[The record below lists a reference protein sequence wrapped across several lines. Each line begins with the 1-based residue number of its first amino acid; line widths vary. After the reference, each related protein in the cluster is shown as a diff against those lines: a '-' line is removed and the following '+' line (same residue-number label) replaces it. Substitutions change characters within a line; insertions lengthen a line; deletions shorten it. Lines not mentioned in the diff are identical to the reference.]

1 MTAPLL
7 PALGN
12 RRHLAAFVAGCLLV
26 TAGVLLHLPMYWM
39 GRNDGFR
46 LVDMPMDAGML
57 WGMAAIL
64 AGSALAAWGLLPAER
79 LAGRS
84 VDVSVPEE
92 APLNRAH
99 GGLMVV
105 LTAALVIDVMKPAS
119 LGFVLPGMRAEYEL
133 DALTVAWL
141 PFSALCGTV
150 LGSILWGLLADVFG
164 RRASI
169 LLSSVFFVGT
179 SICGAMPSLA
189 WNIVMC
195 FLMGAAA
202 GGMLPV
208 TYALL
213 AETMPTKQR
222 GWVLVLVGGLGAA
235 GGYLVASLAA
245 AWIEP
250 VFSWRALWFL
260 NLPTGLLLIALS
272 VFIPESPRFLLRIG
286 RREEARATLARFG
299 SVLREADGHAAPVP
313 TPALPR
319 KNLPMTG
326 ALSVGGLASGLIQFG
341 VLLWLPAHLVSQGHS
356 LAWSSKLLAASAFLT
371 LPTVL
376 VAAWL
381 YGRWTSKGALLGAM
395 ALAAAGLAGV
405 LLVER
410 TAGGASAWLAC
421 ITLLVIGSNAILAML
436 LPYAA
441 ESYPAATRG
450 RAVGWIAACS
460 KLGGPLAQGLTLLGL
475 VPALGAAAV
484 VTGGATVAALGLIG
498 RFCVETRQR
507 ELH

>member
-1 MTAPLL
+1 MTSSAL
-7 PALGN
+7 PALHD
-12 RRHLAAFVAGCLLV
+12 RRHLAAFAIGCLLV

-39 GRNDGFR
+39 GRDDGFR
-46 LVDMPMDAGML
+46 LVDMPMDAEML

-64 AGSALAAWGLLPAER
+64 VGSALAAWGLLPAAR
-79 LAGRS
+79 LGGKS
-84 VDVSVPEE
+84 VDVAVPED
-92 APLNRAH
+92 APLGRAH
-99 GGLMVV
+99 WGLMVV

-150 LGSILWGLLADVFG
+150 LGSIVWGLLADVFG

-189 WNIVMC
+189 WNIFMC

-213 AETMPTKQR
+213 AETMPTKHR

-235 GGYLVASLAA
+235 GGYLVASLSA

-272 VFIPESPRFLLRIG
+272 AFLPESPRFLLRVG
-286 RREEARATLARFG
+286 QLQEARATLARFG
-299 SVLREADGHAAPVP
+299 SVLREAVDRPVP
-313 TPALPR
+313 AAVPAPR
-319 KNLPMTG
+319 AVLPMTG

-376 VAAWL
+376 AAAWL

-395 ALAAAGLAGV
+395 ALAAVGLGGV
-405 LLVER
+405 LLVQGSG
-410 TAGGASAWLAC
+410 GGAPAWLAST
-421 ITLLVIGSNAILAML
+421 TLLVIGSNAILAML

-484 VTGGATVAALGLIG
+484 VTGGTTVAALGLIG
-498 RFCVETRQR
+498 RFCVETRNR